1 MPRQIGPIEKPL
13 NPEKYMRTPRHNLAK
28 WEPEGLRA
36 KILALYAR
44 KVPNHPAKIRI
55 FRWLAYMAPRPVFH
69 YREKVRFKVILK
81 DYIGHAI
88 CFQGS
93 WEPLSMVAALR
104 IMEGHEK
111 MTFLDIGANH
121 GIFTL
126 MAGGMTGCPCVAVE
140 PMERNYQ
147 ILQENLLLNPEI
159 RVQTFLCAAAGENT
173 RVYLSSEK
181 TGAEA
186 WTRITGH
193 DTHQDTKSVE
203 GRPLSQILQDA
214 KCHQVRLMK
223 IDVEGFEV
231 EVFKGLDWSAPFAP
245 EVVLMECQPCDTEKI
260 SFLTQRGYRPET
272 VDGRSPVG
280 LPEYPEGNLIFRRE

>member
-1 MPRQIGPIEKPL
+1 MR
-13 NPEKYMRTPRHNLAK
+13 NPNNKFPEWY
-28 WEPEGLRA
+28 PEGRGA
-36 KILALYAR
+36 KVLAFYAR
-44 KVPNHPAKIRI
+44 KIPNHPAKIRI
-55 FRWLAYMAPRPVFH
+55 FRWLSCLAPRPVFH

-93 WEPLSMVAALR
+93 WEPLSLAAALQ
-104 IMEGHEK
+104 IMEGHEQK
-111 MTFLDIGANH
+111 VFLDVGANH
-121 GIFTL
+121 GIFSL

-147 ILQENLLLNPEI
+147 ILQENLRLNPTI

-186 WTRITGH
+186 WTKITGY
-193 DTHQDTKSVE
+193 DTHQDTKSVD

-214 KCHQVRLMK
+214 KCQQVRLMK
-223 IDVEGFEV
+223 IDVEGFEL
-231 EVFKGLDWSAPFAP
+231 EVFKGLDWESPITP
-245 EVVLMECQPCDTEKI
+245 EVVLMECSPKDTEKI

-280 LPEYPEGNLIFRRE
+280 LAEYPEGNLIFRRK